1 MKPKTES
8 NPLWTWDFTVITL
21 GSAVSM
27 LGSVLASFAVSI
39 MVLDYTGSTFLY
51 ALFNVIYQVP
61 YLVMPLFAGPYL
73 DRVSRK
79 KAIYCLDFL
88 TAGLYLAFYLLLRQ
102 DVMNY
107 PLMLVGCFLNGAI
120 GSIYGVA
127 YESLYPNLITEGNY
141 SKAYSVSSI
150 ISDLTGLAYPL
161 GAVLYELIGTA
172 PLFLLTAIGFFIAA
186 CFETQVHYH
195 ETHIKTTLPAE
206 SENRGHFRQDFR
218 EGIAYILSE
227 KGLLLIA
234 AYFTVSSLVSGGE
247 QLILPFFRSHA
258 ELYAH
263 WPVAA
268 ATLYAIVA
276 NFGSAGRIAGGLLH
290 YRIEIPAGKKFSIA
304 MTVYLILNLFD
315 CVTLWLPIPLMAL
328 VFFLQGILGVTS
340 YNIRIAATQSYVP
353 DEKRARFN
361 GTFQM
366 ITSVGGIVGSL
377 GFGALAEIIPTRM
390 ILILCGLLGLG
401 SAYTLIYRGRSHVA
415 EIYNREL

>member
-1 MKPKTES
+1 MKPNTKS
-8 NPLWTWDFTVITL
+8 NTLWTWDFTVITL

-27 LGSVLASFAVSI
+27 LGSVLASFAISI

-51 ALFNVIYQVP
+51 ALFNVAFQVP
-61 YLVMPLFAGPYL
+61 FLVVPLLAGPYL

-88 TAGLYLAFYLLLRQ
+88 TAGLYLAFYILLHW
-102 DVMNY
+102 DAMNY
-107 PLMLVGCFLNGAI
+107 PLMLVGCFLNGTI
-120 GSIYGVA
+120 SSIYGVA

-172 PLFLLTAIGFFIAA
+172 PLFLVTAIGFFVAA
-186 CFETQVHYH
+186 CFETQVRYR
-195 ETHIKTTLPAE
+195 ETHVANAPVAE
-206 SENRGHFRQDFR
+206 RGKLRQFRQDFR
-218 EGIAYILSE
+218 EGMAYILSE

-234 AYFTVSSLVSGGE
+234 AYFTVSGLVSGGE

-258 ELYAH
+258 ELYAF

-268 ATLYAIVA
+268 TTLYTIVA
-276 NFGSAGRIAGGLLH
+276 NFGSAGRLAGGLLH
-290 YRIEIPAGKKFSIA
+290 YKVKLPAKKKFAIA
-304 MTVYLILNLFD
+304 MTVYLVLSLFD
-315 CVTLWLPIPLMAL
+315 SVVLWLPIPLMAL
-328 VFFLQGILGVTS
+328 AFFMQGVLGVTS

-361 GTFQM
+361 GTFSM
-366 ITSVGGIVGSL
+366 ITSVGAIVGSL
-377 GFGALAEIIPTRM
+377 AFGALAEALPIR
-390 ILILCGLLGLG
+390 LILVICGLLGLAA
-401 SAYTLIYRGRSHVA
+401 AYFLIYRGRRHVA